1 MSIHCM
7 KIRPHFLEM
16 INQGIKTNEYRLATP
31 ERRSYNIGD
40 KLVLISN
47 QDNKSYIKTVL
58 LEKTVYKSWE
68 DALSSRWQADFKGFE
83 SFEAVLKECK
93 RFYSASEVAE
103 NGIIVFKIKK
113 YNSIVTNS
121 RILLDTNI
129 IIQRESETDVS
140 FEVAQLQKWID
151 KLNVVKIYHPLT
163 KDELSKYS
171 NETIKSNLLKKIESY
186 EELVPYGHSDDFF
199 NTVISKYP
207 QNENSSN
214 DNALLLQV
222 YSGNVDFLITDDKGI
237 LNKAKDLYLSDSVY
251 SSIDFLN
258 MVTEMFPKLVE
269 YDVLSVKLKRFGELN
284 INDPFFDSL
293 REDYEGIKFNNWFI
307 RKNSENSYVFQDKS
321 GLQGFLYLKIE
332 YEDEN
337 YSDINPIMPP
347 KKRLKVGTFKVNST
361 GLRLGERFLKII
373 FDNAKRNKVDEIYVT
388 LFENKRQE
396 VLRLRDLMVEW
407 GFCKH
412 GMKTSN
418 GESVFIKNMKEY
430 DFNKSPKYNYP
441 NVNPS
446 CKYGFIP
453 IEGQYH
459 TALFPDLFLK
469 NESMYLYKEK
479 PCSYAIEKI
488 YVTSWTKLDY
498 NPGDILLIY
507 RNGQYWPKKYS
518 SVVSGFAI
526 VQEIIYPKTLDEY
539 LKYCKNRSVF
549 TEEELINFYTKSK
562 YRTIVKLLYYYG
574 FKNKVVLNDLYKLN
588 IISEGS
594 GPRLNTIIS
603 KQQFEQILKLGVR
616 K

>member
-1 MSIHCM
+1 MSIRCM

-16 INQGIKTNEYRLATP
+16 ISQGIKTNEYRLATP

-40 KLVLISN
+40 KLVLVSN
-47 QDNKSYIKTVL
+47 QDDKRYIKTEL

-68 DALSSRWQADFKGFE
+68 EALLGRWEADFKGFE
-83 SFEAVLKECK
+83 SFEDVLKECK

-113 YNSIVTNS
+113 YNPIIKKS

-163 KDELSKYS
+163 KEELSKYS
-171 NETIKSNLLKKIESY
+171 NEIIKNNLLKKIESY
-186 EELVPYGHSDDFF
+186 EELVPYETSDDFF
-199 NTVISKYP
+199 NSIISNYS
-207 QNENSSN
+207 QNGNSNN
-214 DNALLLQV
+214 DNSLLLQV

-258 MVTEMFPKLVE
+258 LVTEMFPKLVE

-284 INDPFFDSL
+284 IHDSFFDSL

-307 RKNSENSYVFQDKS
+307 RKNTENAYVFQDKL

-337 YSDINPIMPP
+337 YSDIDPVMSP
-347 KKRLKVGTFKVNST
+347 KKRLKVGTFKINST

-388 LFENKRQE
+388 LFENKRPE
-396 VLRLRDLMVEW
+396 VLRLRDLMMEW
-407 GFCKH
+407 GFYKH
-412 GMKTSN
+412 GIKKSN
-418 GESVFIKNMKEY
+418 GESVFVKNMKYY
-430 DFNKSPKYNYP
+430 DLTKSPKYNYP
-441 NVNPS
+441 NVNSS

-469 NESMYLYKEK
+469 NENMYLYKEK

-488 YVTSWTKLDY
+488 YVTSWTKLEY
-498 NPGDILLIY
+498 NSGDILLIY
-507 RNGQYWPKKYS
+507 RNGQYSPKKYS
-518 SVVSGFAI
+518 SVVSGFAV
-526 VQEIIYPKTLDEY
+526 VQEIIYPKTIDEY

-549 TEEELINFYTKSK
+549 TEEELIKFYNKSK

-588 IISEGS
+588 IIPDGT
-594 GPRLNTIIS
+594 GPRLNTIIT